1 MAENGKVFFVS
12 PIGKDDSPERKQSN
26 FLYKYVLQHCCKE
39 FDLQLI
45 RADEIR
51 GDTDINSDII
61 NLLETAEVCIVDLT
75 GLNANVMFEL
85 GVRYKTNL
93 PIIILARNDTTLP
106 FDIVSKRTIFFDD
119 IERTE
124 QANELIIKISS
135 HLEKF
140 QEENYRKGAVMP
152 TLSEIYKMLEIIN
165 KKINAPISSVE
176 NNNFDMIFGDENV
189 EQILKNLEPLEAFH
203 FAYKSNQIHLAEQ
216 LLEYVKNQPNYR
228 NKLCALAA
236 KGSQKA
242 MMELENILP
251 SLLTEGNVDEVIEVA
266 GSLVSGY
273 NRLDIEKNKIEFM
286 EDIFEKLLSGDI
298 TNKKKALILNQ
309 QQRLYAGA
317 GDFERALILCEQ
329 IVQLDDEE
337 PAFYFNY
344 ATIYKYIKDIENAK
358 KYIKKCV
365 DLSIDDEPHEEG
377 LALAC
382 ELYADSKSL
391 TEQEFYNKCLRK
403 LTELNPYRARFVKLL

>member
-1 MAENGKVFFVS
+1 MENGKVFFVS
-12 PIGKDDSPERKQSN
+12 PIGKDDSPERKQSD
-26 FLYKYVLQHCCKE
+26 FLYKYVLLHCCKK

-45 RADEIR
+45 RADEIC

-61 NLLETAEVCIVDLT
+61 NLLEVAEVCIVDLT

-85 GVRYKTNL
+85 GVRYKSNL
-93 PIIILARNDTTLP
+93 PIIILARKDTTLP
-106 FDIVSKRTIFFDD
+106 FDIISKRTIFFDD
-119 IERTE
+119 IGKTE
-124 QANELIIKISS
+124 HANELIVKISS

-165 KKINAPISSVE
+165 KKINTPISSIE
-176 NNNFDMIFGDENV
+176 NNNFDMIFGDESV
-189 EQILKNLEPLEAFH
+189 EQILKNLEPVEAFH

-216 LLEYVKNQPNYR
+216 LLEYVKTQPNYK
-228 NKLCALAA
+228 NKLCALAT

-242 MMELENILP
+242 IMELENILP
-251 SLLTEGNVDEVIEVA
+251 SLLEENDIDEIIEVA

-273 NRLDIEKNKIEFM
+273 NRLDIEKDKIELID
-286 EDIFEKLLSGDI
+286 DIFDKVLSDDI
-298 TNKKKALILNQ
+298 SNKKKALVLNQ
-309 QQRLYAGA
+309 KQRLYAGA
-317 GDFERALILCEQ
+317 GDFNKALMLCEQ
-329 IVQLDDEE
+329 IIQLDDEE

-344 ATIYKYIKDIENAK
+344 ATIYKYVRDMENAK

-365 DLSIDDEPHEEG
+365 DLSMDGEPHEEG

-382 ELYADSKSL
+382 ELYADSEDL
-391 TEQEFYNKCLRK
+391 TEQEFYNKCLSK